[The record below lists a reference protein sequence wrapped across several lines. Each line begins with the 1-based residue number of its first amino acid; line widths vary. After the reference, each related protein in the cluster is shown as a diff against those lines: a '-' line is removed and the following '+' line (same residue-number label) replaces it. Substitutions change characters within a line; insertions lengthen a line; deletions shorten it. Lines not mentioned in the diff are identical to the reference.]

1 MTAVIN
7 SLSRTTLPVPMDI
20 IEPSS
25 QDDFHRGGDFYSV
38 SIPDLK
44 KETADKTFVKD
55 MFNYFGIGEVTSV
68 QYIENGSGDCEGRVH
83 FKPFG
88 SQLMNEIMNCHH
100 PSSGPASPYV
110 INIDGFTDHYKY
122 WQLFPL
128 LIDSIKPPHQDKSD
142 YELELENKLA
152 ELRRAVDIIPEIVS
166 TLDSLNARIKYLEDP
181 EWLDDI
187 SAPLSM
193 EDLSFS
199 TDNMDVED
207 LKTPSKN
214 HNIYSITQDDLSDVE
229 EDMDVDYD
237 ELADIWPLP
246 FNPS

>member
-1 MTAVIN
+1 MTAVIKP
-7 SLSRTTLPVPMDI
+7 LTKTTPPVPMDI

-25 QDDFHRGGDFYSV
+25 QDDFHYGCDFYSV

-44 KETADKTFVKD
+44 KETADKNFVKE

-83 FKPFG
+83 FKPYCF
-88 SQLMNEIMNCHH
+88 QIIDEILNYHH
-100 PSSGPASPYV
+100 SCSPYV
-110 INIDGFTDHYKY
+110 INIDGFTDHYRY

-128 LIDSIKPPHQDKSD
+128 LIDSIKPPHQSKSD

-152 ELRRAVDIIPEIVS
+152 ELRKAVDIIPELVS

-207 LKTPSKN
+207 LKTPSKKSA
-214 HNIYSITQDDLSDVE
+214 YSKVYTI
-229 EDMDVDYD
+229 
-237 ELADIWPLP
+237 
-246 FNPS
+246 